1 MKVFCCPLNTL
12 VLYVYLNIQKRS
24 LKKCWERMSDS
35 KKEPCKICMLISIIY
50 YYPRLSPFE
59 WDNPTPWI
67 ESDETENDCSLHNC
81 FWHNWGSLMQQGSD
95 ICPRYMVPNNI
106 NETKQVCS
114 WPRARLYIRLSK
126 CMLTTISQLQAGF
139 YSRLNFKF
147 YIFCIYFINIGF

>member
-67 ESDETENDCSLHNC
+67 ESDEVEYDCTLHNC
-81 FWHNWGSLMQQGSD
+81 FWHNWGCFMQQGSD
-95 ICPRYMVPNNI
+95 ICPRYI
-106 NETKQVCS
+106 RRQTKTKNKKTNKFAAADLGQDSTKTQQICMCKVFQES
-114 WPRARLYIRLSK
+114 YYI
-126 CMLTTISQLQAGF
+126 
-139 YSRLNFKF
+139 
-147 YIFCIYFINIGF
+147 